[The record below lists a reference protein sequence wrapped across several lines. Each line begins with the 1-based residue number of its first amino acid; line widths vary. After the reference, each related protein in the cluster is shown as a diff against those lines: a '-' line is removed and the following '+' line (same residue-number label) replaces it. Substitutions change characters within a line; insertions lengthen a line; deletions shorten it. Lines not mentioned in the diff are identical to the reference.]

1 MGNCMGGQEGR
12 FLGTTPGLSRVD
24 AREIAATVNANTQA
38 VQVEAVKGRKR
49 MPFKSQAQ
57 RGYFGANRAKL
68 EGQGVNV
75 DEWMNSSKGLSL
87 PKKLGSGLKKQ
98 PAPMGAMKWGMK

>member
-1 MGNCMGGQEGR
+1 M
-12 FLGTTPGLSRVD
+12 
-24 AREIAATVNANTQA
+24 NADTEA
-38 VQVEAVKGRKR
+38 VQLEAVKGKK

-57 RGYFGANRAKL
+57 RKFFGANRGKL

-75 DEWMNSSKGLSL
+75 DEWMNSSKGMSL

-98 PAPMGAMKWGMK
+98 QPPMGGGGMKWGMK